1 MEFEPKRAAASPKQ
15 GRGSGRNFLC
25 DLGRTL
31 LLALISL
38 TLGVNVYLWNAK
50 RLVGNALP
58 TPFGY
63 GVSVVLS
70 GSMEPT
76 LSVHDL
82 VLIRETPAVKAG
94 DVVVYQSENELI
106 IHRVISVGEDT
117 LITQGDANSS
127 ADEPI
132 SHGAVKGVLVASVP
146 HVGILVLALK
156 NPVVVI
162 LLLAAAF
169 LLMELS
175 YRKEKRSDDRE
186 LEEIKA
192 EIHRLQREQ
201 YDT

>member
-1 MEFEPKRAAASPKQ
+1 MEFESKRAAASPKQ
-15 GRGSGRNFLC
+15 GRGSGKNFLY

-31 LLALISL
+31 LLVLISL

-63 GVSVVLS
+63 GISVVLS

-82 VLIRETPAVKAG
+82 VLIRETQAVETG

-132 SHGAVKGVLVASVP
+132 SRSAVKGVLVASVP
-146 HVGILVLALK
+146 HVGILVLAMK

-192 EIHRLQREQ
+192 EICRLQRE
-201 YDT
+201 

>member
-15 GRGSGRNFLC
+15 GRGSGKNFLY

-31 LLALISL
+31 LLVLISL

-63 GVSVVLS
+63 GISVVLS

-82 VLIRETPAVKAG
+82 VLIRETPAVEAG

-106 IHRVISVGEDT
+106 IHRVISVGENT

-132 SHGAVKGVLVASVP
+132 SRSAVKGVLVASVP

-175 YRKEKRSDDRE
+175 YRKERRFDDRE

-192 EIHRLQREQ
+192 EIRRLQREQ
-201 YDT
+201 NEP

>member
-15 GRGSGRNFLC
+15 GRGSGKNFLY

-31 LLALISL
+31 LLVLISL

-58 TPFGY
+58 TPFGC
-63 GVSVVLS
+63 GISVVLS

-82 VLIRETPAVKAG
+82 VLIRETPAVETG

-132 SHGAVKGVLVASVP
+132 SRSAVKGVLVASVP

-156 NPVVVI
+156 KPVVV

-175 YRKEKRSDDRE
+175 CRKERRFDDRE

-192 EIHRLQREQ
+192 EIRRLQREQ
-201 YDT
+201 NEP

>member
-1 MEFEPKRAAASPKQ
+1 MEFESKRAATSPKQ
-15 GRGSGRNFLC
+15 GRGSGKNFLY

-31 LLALISL
+31 LLVLISL

-63 GVSVVLS
+63 GISVVLS

-82 VLIRETPAVKAG
+82 VLIRETQAVETG
-94 DVVVYQSENELI
+94 DVVVYQNENELI
-106 IHRVISVGEDT
+106 IHRVISVGENT

-127 ADEPI
+127 TDEPI
-132 SHGAVKGVLVASVP
+132 SRSAVKGVLVASVP
-146 HVGILVLALK
+146 RVGILALALK
-156 NPVVVI
+156 KPVVVI

-175 YRKEKRSDDRE
+175 YRKERRSDDRE

-192 EIHRLQREQ
+192 EIRRLQREQ
-201 YDT
+201 NEP

>member
-1 MEFEPKRAAASPKQ
+1 MELESNRAAASPKQ
-15 GRGSGRNFLC
+15 GRGSGRKCLQN
-25 DLGRTL
+25 LGRTL
-31 LLALISL
+31 LLVLISL

-63 GVSVVLS
+63 GISVVLS

-82 VLIRETPAVKAG
+82 VLIRETQAVEVG

-106 IHRVISVGEDT
+106 IHRVISVGKDT

-132 SHGAVKGVLVASVP
+132 PRSAVKGVLVASVP

-156 NPVVVI
+156 KPVVVV

-175 YRKEKRSDDRE
+175 YRKERRFDDRE

-192 EIHRLQREQ
+192 EIRRLQREQ
-201 YDT
+201 NEP

>member
-15 GRGSGRNFLC
+15 GRGSGKNFLY

-31 LLALISL
+31 LLVLISL

-63 GVSVVLS
+63 GISVVLS

-82 VLIRETPAVKAG
+82 VLIRETPAVETG

-132 SHGAVKGVLVASVP
+132 SRSAVKGVLVASVP

-201 YDT
+201 NYT